1 MPLHLNLDAFEPGV
15 HLLDLT
21 EDVSSFGFARGEVE
35 FVEPLH
41 LALQVVR
48 DGSTVVVGGHV
59 AAKGRMTC
67 ARCLA
72 SLTSSIEADVHEIY
86 HLVEGPA
93 PFRTGDDEELHFV
106 NRRAS
111 RVDIA
116 PAIRE
121 QLLLEIPIKVLCSE
135 ACRGLCPVC
144 GVNRNE
150 EACRCEAPA
159 GDARWNAFRGLAPG
173 GEETGAPGAEG
184 RRSRSTRGEEK
195 S

>member
-1 MPLHLNLDAFEPGV
+1 MPLYLNLDAFDPGV
-15 HLLDLT
+15 HLLEQT
-21 EDVSSFGFARGEVE
+21 EEVSSFGFARGEVE

-41 LALQVVR
+41 LTLRVVR

-59 AAKGRMTC
+59 TAKGRLAC

-72 SLTSSIEADVHEIY
+72 PLTNSIEADVHEIY
-86 HLVEGPA
+86 HLVEGPP

-135 ACRGLCPVC
+135 ACRGLCPAC
-144 GVNRNE
+144 GVNLNE
-150 EACRCEAPA
+150 EACRCEPSA
-159 GDARWNAFRGLAPG
+159 GDARWNALRGLALG
-173 GEETGAPGAEG
+173 GGETGAPGAESRG
-184 RRSRSTRGEEK
+184 SRSTRGEEK